1 MNTVEYDLLEFIK
14 FNWFTL
20 SLIFGILSFGYKTVR
35 YIEEYKKS
43 ISEQDSLLNE
53 KLEHN
58 FEEIRAELNKLSNK
72 LDEHIIEQDIFD
84 DDRAERTK
92 LIMNGVEATL
102 KTLHA
107 QGHNG
112 PVTKSLDELNQY
124 KLKKAT
130 ER

>member
-20 SLIFGILSFGYKTVR
+20 SLIFGILSFGYKTIR

-43 ISEQDSLLNE
+43 ISEQDRLLNE

-58 FEEIRAELNKLSNK
+58 FEEIRAELSKLSNK
-72 LDEHIIEQDIFD
+72 LDEHIVEQDIFD

>member
-20 SLIFGILSFGYKTVR
+20 SLIFGILSFGYKTVK
-35 YIEEYKKS
+35 YIEDYKKS
-43 ISEQDSLLNE
+43 ISEQDKLLNE

-58 FEEIRAELNKLSNK
+58 FEEIRSELNKLSNK
-72 LDEHIIEQDIFD
+72 LDAHIVEQDIFD

>member
-1 MNTVEYDLLEFIK
+1 
-14 FNWFTL
+14 
-20 SLIFGILSFGYKTVR
+20 
-35 YIEEYKKS
+35 
-43 ISEQDSLLNE
+43 
-53 KLEHN
+53 
-58 FEEIRAELNKLSNK
+58 
-72 LDEHIIEQDIFD
+72 
-84 DDRAERTK
+84 
-92 LIMNGVEATL
+92 MNGVEATL

>member
-43 ISEQDSLLNE
+43 ISEQDRLLNE

>member
-1 MNTVEYDLLEFIK
+1 MHTVEYDLLEFIK

-20 SLIFGILSFGYKTVR
+20 SLIFGILSFGYKTVK
-35 YIEEYKKS
+35 YIEDYKKS
-43 ISEQDSLLNE
+43 ISEQDRLLNE

-58 FEEIRAELNKLSNK
+58 FEEIRSELNKLSNK
-72 LDEHIIEQDIFD
+72 LDEHIVEQDVFD

>member
-1 MNTVEYDLLEFIK
+1 MHTVEYDLLEFIK

-20 SLIFGILSFGYKTVR
+20 SLIFGILSFGYKTVK
-35 YIEEYKKS
+35 YIEDYKKS
-43 ISEQDSLLNE
+43 ISEQDRLLNE

-58 FEEIRAELNKLSNK
+58 FEEIRSELNKLSNK
-72 LDEHIIEQDIFD
+72 LDAHIVEQDVFD

>member
-43 ISEQDSLLNE
+43 ISEQDRLLNE

-58 FEEIRAELNKLSNK
+58 FEEIRSELNKLSNK
-72 LDEHIIEQDIFD
+72 LDAHIVEQDVFD

>member
-43 ISEQDSLLNE
+43 ISEQDRLLNE

-72 LDEHIIEQDIFD
+72 LDEHIVEQDIFD

>member
-1 MNTVEYDLLEFIK
+1 MHTVEYDLFEFIK

-20 SLIFGILSFGYKTVR
+20 SLIFGILSFGYKSVK

-43 ISEQDSLLNE
+43 VSEQDRLLNE

-58 FEEIRAELNKLSNK
+58 FEEIRSEINKLSNK
-72 LDEHIIEQDIFD
+72 LDAHIVEQDVFD

>member
-20 SLIFGILSFGYKTVR
+20 SLILGILSFGYKTVK
-35 YIEEYKKS
+35 YIEDYKKS
-43 ISEQDSLLNE
+43 ISEQNRLLNE

-58 FEEIRAELNKLSNK
+58 FEEIRSELNKLSNK
-72 LDEHIIEQDIFD
+72 LDEHIVEQDIFD

>member
-1 MNTVEYDLLEFIK
+1 MHTVEYDLLEFIK

-20 SLIFGILSFGYKTVR
+20 SLIFGILSFGYKTVK
-35 YIEEYKKS
+35 YIEDYKKS
-43 ISEQDSLLNE
+43 ISEQDRLLNE

-58 FEEIRAELNKLSNK
+58 FEEIRSELNKLSNK
-72 LDEHIIEQDIFD
+72 LDAHIVEQDIFD

>member
-20 SLIFGILSFGYKTVR
+20 SLIFGILSFGYKTVK
-35 YIEEYKKS
+35 YIEDYKKS
-43 ISEQDSLLNE
+43 ISEQDKLLNE

-72 LDEHIIEQDIFD
+72 LDEHIVEQDIFD

>member
-1 MNTVEYDLLEFIK
+1 MLEFIK

-20 SLIFGILSFGYKTVR
+20 SLIFGILSFGYKTVK
-35 YIEEYKKS
+35 YIEDYKKS
-43 ISEQDSLLNE
+43 ISEQDKLLNE

-72 LDEHIIEQDIFD
+72 LDEHIVEQDIFD

>member
-20 SLIFGILSFGYKTVR
+20 SLIFGILSFGYKTVK
-35 YIEEYKKS
+35 YIEDYKKS
-43 ISEQDSLLNE
+43 ISEQNKLLNE

-58 FEEIRAELNKLSNK
+58 FEEIRVELNKLSNK
-72 LDEHIIEQDIFD
+72 LDEHIVEQDIFD